1 MAGSVIALFLGVFFG
16 FSLNKA
22 GLTKY
27 NKIVNVFRF
36 TDMAVL
42 QFMMTAL
49 VVSMSG
55 LYILRGLGLVTFPAP
70 PATYI
75 VGNLVGGLLFG
86 VGMALS
92 GYCPGT
98 CAAGAGEG
106 KLDYIVPGLLGF
118 LTGAVIFGMTY
129 QQVFPQISKLANYG
143 NVVMPDLWNIN
154 PYLTVLAFA
163 LMAFLLFYLIDRAG
177 MKRKDKDQDTDQ

>member
-1 MAGSVIALFLGVFFG
+1 MTDYIIALVLGVFFG
-16 FSLNKA
+16 LSLNKA

-27 NKIVNVFRF
+27 HKIVNVFRF

-42 QFMMTAL
+42 KFMMTAL
-49 VVSMSG
+49 VVSMTG
-55 LYILRGLGLVTFPAP
+55 LYALRGLGWITFPAA

-75 VGNLVGGLLFG
+75 VGNVVGGLIFG
-86 VGMALS
+86 VGMSLS

-118 LTGAVIFGMTY
+118 FTGAVIFGFTY
-129 QQVFPQISKLANYG
+129 QQVFPQISALAKLG
-143 NVVMPDLWNIN
+143 NVVMPDLWNLN
-154 PYLTVLAFA
+154 PYLFVGLFAAITV
-163 LMAFLLFYLIDRAG
+163 LLFYLIDRAG
-177 MKRKDKDQDTDQ
+177 LQREEKLAK